1 MPSVLRIPINNA
13 LMGGD
18 FTVPLSIGA
27 GTEPVNLLL
36 DTGSSML
43 VVNGAAYDPS
53 TDPNAATTQLLQ
65 TASFLSGTFMASV
78 VRTSVGLAEVAAGP
92 VVTLPGA
99 NLAVT
104 YDNRPGT
111 FGQADGIFG
120 LAYAALDTAYRMP
133 ADTWKNRYQA
143 SQLGLGQ
150 QADLDPYISQAAN
163 AGLVSEKFAFAVQRA
178 VTRLVLDEPA
188 TDPLN
193 LGLFVLGGGLDCTD
207 LYTGPVNSVAVVHE
221 QYYNTNL
228 LTVQVG
234 AQSINVPPAAP
245 GARVASNSIIDSGA
259 SNITLDQGLYTRI
272 IALFD
277 TINPAFATALETYGP
292 GSSSG
297 CDQTQI
303 DLTQWPPITLVF
315 QGSDGGQAS
324 ITLAPQDYWQFDS
337 AGRGIATSTLCGDNG
352 MLGGQSN
359 FGLPIFCGRYVVFD
373 RTASNGHGAISFAA
387 RV

>member
-18 FTVPLSIGA
+18 YTVPLSVGT

-53 TDPNAATTQLLQ
+53 TDPNATTTQLLQ
-65 TASFLSGTFMASV
+65 TASFMSGTFMASV
-78 VRTSVGLAEVAAGP
+78 VRTSVGLAEAEAGP

-150 QADLDPYISQAAN
+150 QADLDPYISQAAI
-163 AGLVSEKFAFAVQRA
+163 AGLVSEKFAFAVRRSA
-178 VTRLVLDEPA
+178 TRQVLDDPA
-188 TDPLN
+188 GDPLN
-193 LGLFVLGGGLDCTD
+193 NGLFILGGGLDCND
-207 LYTGPVNSVAVVHE
+207 LYAGPVTSVAVVHE
-221 QYYNTNL
+221 QYYNANL
-228 LTVQVG
+228 LAVQVG
-234 AQSINVPPAAP
+234 EQTISVAPAAP
-245 GARVASNSIIDSGA
+245 GARVASNAIIDSGA
-259 SNITLDQGLYTRI
+259 GNITLDQGLYTRI

-277 TINPAFATALETYGP
+277 AINPEFATALEKYGP
-292 GSSSG
+292 GSSGG
-297 CDQTQI
+297 CDQSQI
-303 DLTQWPPITLVF
+303 DLTRWPPIQLVF
-315 QGSDGGQAS
+315 QSSDGGQARV
-324 ITLAPQDYWQFDS
+324 TVAAQDYWQFDS
-337 AGRGIATSTLCGDNG
+337 VSRGTATSTLCGDNG
-352 MLGGQSN
+352 MLAGQSN
-359 FGLPIFCGRYVVFD
+359 FGLPIFCGHYVVFD
-373 RTASNGHGAISFAA
+373 RTASNGQGVISFAA
-387 RV
+387 RA